1 MQAGEVMRQPPT
13 VDSAREAN
21 QVSVQ
26 AAPGAVFL
34 HLRRRS
40 NGQVRRNMFIE
51 LTVGEAALLRRE
63 LDESLH
69 TAIAAM

>member
-1 MQAGEVMRQPPT
+1 MREPPIAET
-13 VDSAREAN
+13 AREAN

-26 AAPGAVFL
+26 AAPGAVFV

-69 TAIAAM
+69 AAISAM